1 MSTPLEECET
11 HVWLNRLDDVA
22 YISTNIA
29 KDKRYW
35 RGKQDD
41 SRVKS
46 VSEDGDVLNLTV
58 DKSALK
64 IGLKAQRHLS
74 EEQRQAAAIRLA
86 EARGKH
92 G

>member
-1 MSTPLEECET
+1 M
-11 HVWLNRLDDVA
+11 DGVA

-35 RGKQDD
+35 RGKQAD

-74 EEQRQAAAIRLA
+74 EEQRQAAAARLA
-86 EARGKH
+86 ETRGKH